1 MRLLRAGQRSTPPLN
16 CGVKRLVET
25 VPQVRMHREKFALVR
40 LSVDDPMPD
49 WLGGKFWSF
58 IRSPGGVSIF
68 CASSLAPDAVVHS
81 KEWCCFELLRSSVS
95 HADGYLSALATSLR
109 SVQADLFVIS
119 AVENDYFFCRTNELG
134 SVLGVLNRDGY
145 LITYD

>member
-1 MRLLRAGQRSTPPLN
+1 
-16 CGVKRLVET
+16 
-25 VPQVRMHREKFALVR
+25 MHREKCALVR
-40 LSVDDPMPD
+40 LSVNDPMPT

-81 KEWCCFELLRSSVS
+81 KEWCCFELLRSSVG

-109 SVQADLFVIS
+109 SVKADLFVIS

-134 SVLGVLNRDGY
+134 SVLGVLSRDGY
-145 LITYD
+145 LITYE